1 MRGQGSYLCWIIEKS
16 DPDYIQHLVPI
27 LFQDVMAS
35 RMDGEEETRKAEAL
49 HLKNGFIRPHGEG
62 LEGASMRNNDTD

>member
-1 MRGQGSYLCWIIEKS
+1 MLDNRKN

-27 LFQDVMAS
+27 LFRDVMAC
-35 RMDGEEETRKAEAL
+35 RMDGEDETRKAEAL
-49 HLKNGFIRPHGEG
+49 HLKNGFIRPREEG